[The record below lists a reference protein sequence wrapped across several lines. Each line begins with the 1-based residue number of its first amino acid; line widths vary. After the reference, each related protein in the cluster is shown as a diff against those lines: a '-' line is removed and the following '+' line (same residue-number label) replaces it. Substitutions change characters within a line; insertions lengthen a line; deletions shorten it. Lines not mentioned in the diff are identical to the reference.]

1 MTESRFDRVG
11 EFGAT
16 ATRNPCDTLLD
27 TTVWVKDVLDLFHSP
42 PLIPRV
48 SFCNS
53 EVKLVVMFS
62 QVLIR
67 VKVRKSEESTV
78 VSAPWCI
85 DCSLPQDSVR
95 GIKIEAVEQ
104 EARLPALTRLQLLI
118 MLAVT
123 ALVLLVIAQVWR
135 SLAGI
140 ELAFAFTWT
149 ALAEGAV
156 LAGLI
161 SLASLGIF
169 WLWPAYRES
178 ALQYMRSV
186 LAPLQPFDWFWLG
199 LLPGLSEE
207 LLFRGVILPS
217 LGLVASSLIFGAL
230 HVYDWKQWPYAAWTT
245 CVGFALGTATLL
257 TGNLLV
263 AVVAHVLVNWLSCA
277 IWRGQM
283 RQA

>member
-1 MTESRFDRVG
+1 M
-11 EFGAT
+11 
-16 ATRNPCDTLLD
+16 
-27 TTVWVKDVLDLFHSP
+27 
-42 PLIPRV
+42 
-48 SFCNS
+48 
-53 EVKLVVMFS
+53 
-62 QVLIR
+62 R
-67 VKVRKSEESTV
+67 VKARKSE
-78 VSAPWCI
+78 VSAAVNAPWCI
-85 DCSLPQDSVR
+85 GGSLPQDGVR

-140 ELAFAFTWT
+140 ELAFACTWT
-149 ALAEGAV
+149 ALAEGAM
-156 LAGLI
+156 LAGLL

-169 WLWPAYRES
+169 RLWPAYRES
-178 ALQYMRSV
+178 ALQYMRLV

-207 LLFRGVILPS
+207 LLFRGVVLPS
-217 LGLVASSLIFGAL
+217 LGLVASSLIFGML

-245 CVGFALGTATLL
+245 CVGFALGAATLL